1 MLEWRSDER
10 DGLKILN
17 TQITSF
23 HNVTN
28 FYLSHNLNFFATVH
42 LPYVYLS
49 SFEIQ
54 QIEFFLLT

>member
-23 HNVTN
+23 HHNVTN
-28 FYLSHNLNFFATVH
+28 FYLFLSQFKIFATVH

-49 SFEIQ
+49 SFEI
-54 QIEFFLLT
+54 